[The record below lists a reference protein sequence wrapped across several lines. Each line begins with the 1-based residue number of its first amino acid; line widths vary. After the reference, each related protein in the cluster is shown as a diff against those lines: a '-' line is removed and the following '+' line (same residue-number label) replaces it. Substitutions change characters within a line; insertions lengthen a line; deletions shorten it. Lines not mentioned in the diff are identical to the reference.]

1 MIRIPIVAAPAMPPP
16 QMSLRS
22 RREVSTR
29 DQVNALFYEQWQ
41 TDGPA
46 GIYNRPDLN
55 KQAPFY
61 DMMPLSARTDQR
73 SFLQAQPYVVTAT
86 AQEEQLGS
94 NPYFQKYDVK
104 SDPRNVSRELRGAVY
119 EIPEDRGLKE
129 SKHMLER
136 QFTATYVPADRTKLD
151 IETNLMARER
161 LMPQLDDISKVYPRT
176 INSWGTCRGDLRLS
190 PGGKP
195 QPPGLNKK

>member
-1 MIRIPIVAAPAMPPP
+1 MIRIPIVPAPAMPPP

-29 DQVNALFYEQWQ
+29 DQVNALYYEQWQ
-41 TDGPA
+41 TDGPY
-46 GIYNRPDLN
+46 GINNRPDIN

-73 SFLQAQPYVVTAT
+73 SFLQAQPYVAT
-86 AQEEQLGS
+86 AAGADEQLGS

-119 EIPEDRGLKE
+119 ETPEDRGLKE

-136 QFTATYVPADRTKLD
+136 QFTAAYVPADRTKLD
-151 IETNLMARER
+151 IETSLAARER
-161 LMPQLDDISKVYPRT
+161 LMPTMNDMSKIYPKT
-176 INSWGTCRGDLRLS
+176 INSWGVCS
-190 PGGKP
+190 GGPHMSRSLPLASK
-195 QPPGLNKK
+195 

>member
-136 QFTATYVPADRTKLD
+136 QFTAAYVPADRTKLD

-176 INSWGTCRGDLRLS
+176 INSWGTCGGDLRS
-190 PGGKP
+190 P
-195 QPPGLNKK
+195 QPPGSNKK

>member
-41 TDGPA
+41 TDGPYSA
-46 GIYNRPDLN
+46 YNRPDLN

-73 SFLQAQPYVVTAT
+73 SFLQAQPYVVSGAAT
-86 AQEEQLGS
+86 AQDEQLGS

-119 EIPEDRGLKE
+119 ETPEDRGLKE
-129 SKHMLER
+129 SRHMLER
-136 QFTATYVPADRTKLD
+136 QFTAAYLPADRTKLD

-176 INSWGTCRGDLRLS
+176 INSWGTCAGALA
-190 PGGKP
+190 
-195 QPPGLNKK
+195 NNTKK